1 MEPLLLATLPTR
13 VVAAGGNAAD
23 LQRACGSPGSRTWLC
38 ETVFRITG
46 STGAADIADACARPV
61 RIALVL
67 LVAFIATRLARRLVR
82 RFAERLQAATTPG
95 TATPAVRGRR
105 RAQRAETLATV
116 LRSVVSIAI
125 WTIAVITVLGELGIE
140 LTPLLAGAGVAGV
153 ALGFGAQ
160 TVVRDFLAGTFMLLE
175 DQFGV
180 GDVIDLGV
188 AAGSSATP
196 VAGTVE
202 SVSLRVTRLR
212 DVEGTVWYVPNGEI
226 HRVGNKAQQWARAVL
241 DLAVAPSTDLAAA
254 TDVITRVAHDLRAD
268 PDWTHRIPSEPE
280 VWGVEELHGDRV
292 VLRLVVRTLPLAQ
305 WDVARELRARL
316 KRAFDEAG
324 IDLAV
329 PALITTRDA
338 GPNPNGEDRAPQTDG

>member
-1 MEPLLLATLPTR
+1 MEPLLLAGLSTR
-13 VVAAGGNAAD
+13 VAAAGGNAAD

-46 STGAADIADACARPV
+46 NAGAADVADAFARPA

-67 LVAFIATRLARRLVR
+67 IVAFIATRVARHFVR
-82 RFAERLQAATTPG
+82 HLAERLKASATPG
-95 TATPAVRGRR
+95 TATPPPSGRR
-105 RAQRAETLATV
+105 RAQRAETMANV
-116 LRSVVSIAI
+116 LRSAVSIAI
-125 WTIAVITVLGELGIE
+125 WTIAVITCLGELGIQ
-140 LTPLLAGAGVAGV
+140 LAPLIAGAGVAGV

-180 GDVIDLGV
+180 GDVIDVGV
-188 AAGSSATP
+188 ATGGSGPP

-241 DLAVAPSTDLAAA
+241 DLSVAPSTDLTAA

-329 PALITTRDA
+329 PALITSRDDR
-338 GPNPNGEDRAPQTDG
+338 PNPNGEDRAAQTDG